1 MTKLFIFYISGGIIN
16 VGNKCDARSGHG
28 SARSLRRV
36 RMGRQGNCFHPNGV
50 FNCILGHDP
59 AQVPIPTK
67 GREGIPFLPSDLPE
81 DQEHTGTFKQAETN
95 KFSPLATLFVEGYRE
110 AESIIK
116 SLPDGHVTDDERPL
130 ISQEIE
136 RSLKITTQDEIVYME
151 RYLAFLGTTGTVGP
165 LLGLFGTVW
174 GIMDAFYG
182 IGLKGTGDIGAL
194 APGLAA
200 ALINTISGLFV
211 AIPAVIAY
219 NYFADK
225 IRDIAIRCD
234 SFSME
239 FLSYLERNLLRRKL

>member
-1 MTKLFIFYISGGIIN
+1 MFAISAMPGLGMGALGLFGETGWVGKGIVFILMGFSIVSWAMILLKYQFLRKSEKESHSFLQAFRKTKNI
-16 VGNKCDARSGHG
+16 
-28 SARSLRRV
+28 
-36 RMGRQGNCFHPNGV
+36 
-50 FNCILGHDP
+50 
-59 AQVPIPTK
+59 
-67 GREGIPFLPSDLPE
+67 
-81 DQEHTGTFKQAETN
+81 QELLKQAETN
-95 KFSPLATLFVEGYRE
+95 KFSPLATLFVEGYHE

-116 SLPDGHVTDDERPL
+116 TLPDSHVTDDERPL

-182 IGLKGTGDIGAL
+182 IGLKGAGDIGAL

>member
-1 MTKLFIFYISGGIIN
+1 MLAIAAMPGLGTGALGLFGETGWVGKGIVFILMGFSI
-16 VGNKCDARSGHG
+16 VSWAMILLKYQF
-28 SARSLRRV
+28 LRRSE
-36 RMGRQGNCFHPNGV
+36 RESHAFLAAYRK
-50 FNCILGHDP
+50 
-59 AQVPIPTK
+59 TK
-67 GREGIPFLPSDLPE
+67 NIEDLA
-81 DQEHTGTFKQAETN
+81 KQAEA
-95 KFSPLATLFVEGYRE
+95 KKYSPLATLFLEGLRE
-110 AESIIK
+110 TEAIIK
-116 SLPDGHVTDDERPL
+116 SLPDGKVTEEERPL
-130 ISQEIE
+130 ISQEVE

-182 IGLKGTGDIGAL
+182 IGLKGAGDIGAL

-211 AIPAVIAY
+211 AIPAVIFY

-239 FLSYLERNLLRRKL
+239 FLSYLERNLLRRKS

>member
-1 MTKLFIFYISGGIIN
+1 
-16 VGNKCDARSGHG
+16 
-28 SARSLRRV
+28 
-36 RMGRQGNCFHPNGV
+36 MGRQGNCFHPNGV

-67 GREGIPFLPSDLPE
+67 GREKESHSFLQTYRKTKNI
-81 DQEHTGTFKQAETN
+81 QELLKQAETN

-165 LLGLFGTVW
+165 LLGTVRHCL
-174 GIMDAFYG
+174 GSYG
-182 IGLKGTGDIGAL
+182 
-194 APGLAA
+194 
-200 ALINTISGLFV
+200 
-211 AIPAVIAY
+211 
-219 NYFADK
+219 
-225 IRDIAIRCD
+225 R
-234 SFSME
+234 
-239 FLSYLERNLLRRKL
+239 LLWHRSQGYR

>member
-1 MTKLFIFYISGGIIN
+1 MLAIAAVPGLGEGVLGLFGETGWVARII
-16 VGNKCDARSGHG
+16 VVILLGFSIVSWAMILLKYQF
-28 SARSLRRV
+28 LRRAEKESHAFLSAF
-36 RMGRQGNCFHPNGV
+36 RQ
-50 FNCILGHDP
+50 
-59 AQVPIPTK
+59 TK
-67 GREGIPFLPSDLPE
+67 DVDDLTK
-81 DQEHTGTFKQAETN
+81 HAKAN
-95 KFSPLATLFVEGYRE
+95 KYSPLATLFVEGLRE
-110 AESIIK
+110 TESIVK
-116 SLPDGHVTDDERPL
+116 TLPDGIVTDEERPV
-130 ISQEIE
+130 ISQEVE

-165 LLGLFGTVW
+165 LLGLCGTVW
-174 GIMDAFYG
+174 GIMEAFYG
-182 IGLKGTGDIGAL
+182 IGLKGAGDIGAL

-239 FLSYLERNLLRRKL
+239 FLSFIERRLLRRKS

>member
-1 MTKLFIFYISGGIIN
+1 MLAIAAMPGLGTGVLGLFGETGWVGKGIVFILMGFS
-16 VGNKCDARSGHG
+16 VVSWAMILLKYQF
-28 SARSLRRV
+28 LRRAEKESHAFLLAF
-36 RMGRQGNCFHPNGV
+36 RK
-50 FNCILGHDP
+50 
-59 AQVPIPTK
+59 TK
-67 GREGIPFLPSDLPE
+67 KMDDLLK
-81 DQEHTGTFKQAETN
+81 HAESK
-95 KFSPLATLFVEGYRE
+95 KFSPLATLFIEGHHE

-116 SLPDGHVTDDERPL
+116 SLPDGKVTDDERPL

-182 IGLKGTGDIGAL
+182 IGLKGAGDIGAL

-239 FLSYLERNLLRRKL
+239 YLSYLERNLLRRKA